1 MIMVAHQ
8 AVAMDYRPVAATSGF
23 KIFTKFL
30 AIPAALENLLLFVSA
45 RRHMVKC
52 YRILNP

>member
-45 RRHMVKC
+45 RRHMVKR